1 MDVLKKYNG
10 GTLIENLVAIVIL
23 VLLFLLSSSVLQ
35 YVFLHGM
42 NQEKEHLE
50 YVFDRDFYDYKHKKF
65 SLPIMKV
72 EKNWYVKYR
81 LIQGTDRVRYFQMEA
96 VHKINQNTI
105 IKHHVLD

>member
-50 YVFDRDFYDYKHKKF
+50 YVFDRDFYDYKYKKF

-72 EKNWYVKYR
+72 EKNWHVKYH
-81 LIQGTDRVRYFQMEA
+81 LIQGTDRVRYFHMEA
-96 VHKINQNTI
+96 IHKTNQHTI